1 MSTREK
7 QPRIRTVMLTLSNY
21 TKWKNYIL
29 EQALAYGEPGK
40 SLRKMKAIA
49 IREPT
54 REDRKHF
61 QRDEI
66 INEEEYVTLLNERI
80 GDEDDIDAMNGIED
94 ALRQEFR
101 PVFRS
106 DIQFEEAYKRY
117 SRKLEEIDKETPKL
131 ISFILETISDD
142 AKEKLL
148 PKADYETSKDTADV
162 ILLWR
167 TIEDVYDRQ
176 GKFSTITIREKYM
189 NYKQGENSFDTYV
202 TNFKEMLRIQRDLG
216 INPDNDSIV
225 IQFLIRTN
233 HVNET
238 WDSKIHMLMSTTPLP
253 EFENVVQQLMDTKQL
268 MLAHGKPHPD
278 DVIIPNKNKRDV
290 PALRAITERPDST
303 KVKDKPAKDQTDKK
317 NPHAGW
323 TCWNCDRK
331 GHGGQECR
339 GAKAMC
345 TTCHQ
350 PGHLAKHHDFFT
362 RITNRQ
368 KKGAKD
374 VAVGKAT
381 VRHTDDDDDDDY
393 GESLTRWNLMFHVEE
408 YDPLEDDIN
417 DEDWEYDEDEDY
429 TLSYAPPDLPLS
441 ILRTAHCE
449 CNSEDD
455 FDTVADDNYDYMP
468 DLVDSDS
475 DEDNEDITYDVTTY
489 AYRTTNA
496 TVCKSN
502 DTAIIDSGAE
512 EHITDD
518 ERVMS
523 NIECLPK
530 PLNVIGVGGH
540 RTKVTCKGQLAAIP
554 EITALLL
561 PESAQ
566 PKNKTT
572 AGTIL
577 SLGKIADSG
586 RYFYGDREK
595 IDIYDDKTDQIV
607 MSASRI
613 PPGFWTVDL
622 QATTSTTALPATLE
636 GVRDFTREQI
646 KRFIGTRQLHCTL
659 GHPSD
664 YVMCMML
671 NNNVIVNC
679 PYTCADV
686 RGANEYLG
694 PCQAC
699 KAGKIAEASA
709 PTSMSPPATK
719 VGDNVQADLIPLSHP
734 TANGNNHIMIL
745 QDEFSGYIMAI
756 GLPRKTTTQVRD
768 AIATVNAAYR
778 SQGHVI
784 QRISTDAEPCFVAI
798 TNAISDS
805 DEEADANLAPINELP
820 DIPEEVSES
829 EDEDNVTE
837 PLAIKFPADVWRRRQ
852 TTLQNDDDKDIEAY
866 PITYE
871 EALKGEHADDADSAV
886 DEELDN
892 MERYNVWTAVGHDT
906 LTESDL
912 ANIIPSGLYLKY
924 KTDPASGSYIKSKA
938 RLHAGGHRQQA
949 SHYGETASCMINMMI
964 VFIVL
969 KVMSACNWCHA
980 IFDIKGAFLHAP
992 RVHPVIQYMRLSK
1005 ALTAQW
1011 IKRHP
1016 EHTHLVHTDGCLYV
1030 RLDKALYGLKD
1041 SGYAWF
1047 VHLDNYLHSIGFTTS
1062 SCDRCMYFIR
1072 KSPTNFVYVLT
1083 NVDDLFVVGLGE
1095 CFTSFPDTLRK
1106 TFPDFSHQTSDTFT
1120 YLGMSVRRDRAK
1132 CKVTIN
1138 QSAYITS
1145 MLDDY
1150 GLSNCTPVKTP
1161 CATDFLAPDDGTS
1174 DACDK
1179 SLYLSIIMSLMYL
1192 ARMSRPDILFP
1203 VTYLATKSANPTA
1216 HNLLQAKRILRYV
1229 KGTISLSLTFTGSVI
1244 HLCLYADASH
1254 GIYPDGKGHYGVV
1267 MMMGSDE
1274 VVRICRRI
1282 KCVTLSSTESEI
1294 VALVDAATYIRWLVN
1309 LFNELGIEA
1318 ELPVTVYQDNQS
1330 AIQMINNGPNFKRT
1344 KHMTIKTSFAK
1355 ALIDD
1360 GFMKPEFIPS
1370 EDMTADPYTKPMGGT
1385 RLVRYNSRIY
1395 CNA

>member
-1 MSTREK
+1 
-7 QPRIRTVMLTLSNY
+7 
-21 TKWKNYIL
+21 
-29 EQALAYGEPGK
+29 
-40 SLRKMKAIA
+40 
-49 IREPT
+49 
-54 REDRKHF
+54 
-61 QRDEI
+61 
-66 INEEEYVTLLNERI
+66 
-80 GDEDDIDAMNGIED
+80 
-94 ALRQEFR
+94 
-101 PVFRS
+101 
-106 DIQFEEAYKRY
+106 
-117 SRKLEEIDKETPKL
+117 
-131 ISFILETISDD
+131 
-142 AKEKLL
+142 
-148 PKADYETSKDTADV
+148 
-162 ILLWR
+162 
-167 TIEDVYDRQ
+167 
-176 GKFSTITIREKYM
+176 
-189 NYKQGENSFDTYV
+189 
-202 TNFKEMLRIQRDLG
+202 
-216 INPDNDSIV
+216 
-225 IQFLIRTN
+225 
-233 HVNET
+233 
-238 WDSKIHMLMSTTPLP
+238 
-253 EFENVVQQLMDTKQL
+253 
-268 MLAHGKPHPD
+268 
-278 DVIIPNKNKRDV
+278 
-290 PALRAITERPDST
+290 
-303 KVKDKPAKDQTDKK
+303 
-317 NPHAGW
+317 
-323 TCWNCDRK
+323 
-331 GHGGQECR
+331 
-339 GAKAMC
+339 
-345 TTCHQ
+345 
-350 PGHLAKHHDFFT
+350 
-362 RITNRQ
+362 
-368 KKGAKD
+368 
-374 VAVGKAT
+374 
-381 VRHTDDDDDDDY
+381 
-393 GESLTRWNLMFHVEE
+393 
-408 YDPLEDDIN
+408 
-417 DEDWEYDEDEDY
+417 
-429 TLSYAPPDLPLS
+429 
-441 ILRTAHCE
+441 
-449 CNSEDD
+449 
-455 FDTVADDNYDYMP
+455 
-468 DLVDSDS
+468 
-475 DEDNEDITYDVTTY
+475 
-489 AYRTTNA
+489 
-496 TVCKSN
+496 
-502 DTAIIDSGAE
+502 
-512 EHITDD
+512 
-518 ERVMS
+518 MS

-622 QATTSTTALPATLE
+622 QTTTSTTALPATLE

-798 TNAISDS
+798 TNQLGALGIEAVQSSPGRHARRVERAIRIIKERARTILASLPFELPKCLLGEVYAYSVQCINLVPSVSRSGMIPYTTFHGTRPDYRTWSVPFGRVAQFKAINHRDDMEPRAVYGITLGPKPTSTDTVKAYIPATKHIVMRCTRNIHILPDNVAPEAWGWTTQIAAPAFTHMPSREPSVPSDDPPTESTENPSNIPTQEYNDAISDS

-1083 NVDDLFVVGLGE
+1083 HVDDLFVVGLGE